1 MIFESLAKY
10 ISEHFDIDEEDITKE
25 TTFEQIRAEEEDV
38 IDMLFEMSR
47 EFDIIADEDDLYGI
61 TDVGGLVDLIK
72 SLMD

>member
-10 ISEHFDIDEEDITKE
+10 ISENFDIDEEDITKE

-47 EFDIIADEDDLYGI
+47 EFDFIADEDDLYGI

-72 SLMD
+72 SLME

>member
-1 MIFESLAKY
+1 MIFESLTKY
-10 ISEHFDIDEEDITKE
+10 ISEHFEIDEEDITNQ

-47 EFDIIADEDDLYGI
+47 EFDFIADEDDLYGI

-72 SLMD
+72 SLME